1 VEKVIEVRN
10 KKARVCGTLAMLA
23 YGLGVVILIGTAGYI
38 ETVEHFD
45 MEIAIRPII
54 IALSIIGVGEL
65 FRIIEEKNTKELT
78 FAEYMKRRKQG
89 TSNEKRNH

>member
-1 VEKVIEVRN
+1 MELVVEVRN
-10 KKARVCGTLAMLA
+10 KKARVCGALAMIA

-38 ETVEHFD
+38 ETVERFD
-45 MEIAIRPII
+45 MEIAIKPVIV
-54 IALSIIGVGEL
+54 ALSVIGIGEL

-89 TSNEKRNH
+89 GK

>member
-1 VEKVIEVRN
+1 METVVEVRN
-10 KKARVCGTLAMLA
+10 KKARVCGTLAMIA

-45 MEIAIRPII
+45 IEIAIKPVI
-54 IALSIIGVGEL
+54 IALSIIAVGEI
-65 FRIIEEKNTKELT
+65 FRVVEEKNTKELT

-89 TSNEKRNH
+89 GK